1 MVEGKNTS
9 TAVHRVQKL
18 LSNLGYCSRRQAEE
32 LIRAGWVKVNGETVT
47 VGGKASETDVITVG
61 GKVVKGED
69 RVYLM
74 FHKPTGCVTAVR
86 DPRFKTVMDYLRI
99 KERVFPIGRLDRDT
113 SGILLLTNDGDFA
126 NSVMHPRYEV
136 KKRYVV
142 VLDKP
147 VKQDVKRKIERG
159 ITLEDG
165 KTAPAKSNILAE
177 NTLDITIHE
186 GKNRIIRRMM
196 KALGYNVKTLKRV
209 SIGNL
214 KLGTLKPGEYRN
226 LTKNEITQ
234 IFK

>member
-1 MVEGKNTS
+1 
-9 TAVHRVQKL
+9 
-18 LSNLGYCSRRQAEE
+18 NLGYCSRRQAEE
-32 LIRAGWVKVNGETVT
+32 LIRAGRVKVNGETVT
-47 VGGKASETDVITVG
+47 VGGKASETDVITVD

-69 RVYLM
+69 MVYLM

-86 DPRFKTVMDYLRI
+86 DPRDKTVMDYLRI

-142 VLDKP
+142 MLDKP

-196 KALGYNVKTLKRV
+196 KALGYNVKTLERV